1 MGYRRDPTFLNS
13 TECYRRRV
21 DIIWSRKTP
30 VGSPVLVDGS
40 VAASAKSRCLARVV
54 SVRVVSSMA
63 SETSVVAR
71 S

>member
-1 MGYRRDPTFLNS
+1 M
-13 TECYRRRV
+13 
-21 DIIWSRKTP
+21 IWSRRTP
-30 VGSPVLVDGS
+30 VGPSLFVGGS

-63 SETSVVAR
+63 SETSAVAR